1 MAFDVEGA
9 RKAGYSDREIADH
22 LAQQLGYDA
31 PKARASGY
39 ADSEI
44 VAHLAGQGRIPGP
57 AVSAPPAT
65 PTPGIM
71 DKVIGAGEAA
81 LATVTGMTGG
91 ALGFAG
97 GLMGGIAGEIA
108 SGKIGQPG
116 ANVPTREL
124 AAEGANALTY
134 QPRTQSGQEQAAAV
148 GEVMQNLIP
157 IMGAAP
163 GLPMPRGAMPTA
175 VQAVKV
181 PAAAVIDRAATA
193 VPQALRE
200 APARAMAA
208 VRPGQAAPTPGTMG
222 SAGAAGTDMATQ
234 RMAAAESL
242 PVPIRLTKGQAS
254 RDPAQLTFERETA
267 KQADMGVPLRENSAL
282 QNQALHRNFEAMID
296 QTGAVAPSIIETG
309 RAVVDAALV
318 PAAARAK
325 NAYRVKYKA
334 AEKAGELEQPVGT
347 APLVD
352 FLAENAS
359 MNAPEL
365 AGASLGLLQRE
376 MVRLGGAEVVNGQ
389 LVPREMTLGQVELLR
404 RQVGNAIDSA
414 PDNAT
419 NMRAGVQAKQVI
431 DAMTEGLGG
440 DLYKDARGARRR
452 YAQLFED
459 NAIVADLLKN
469 RRGTADR
476 QVALEDV
483 FRRSVLNGSRESL
496 GMMRR
501 TLQVAG
507 GEEGAQAW
515 RELQGA
521 SLKWIKDEAT
531 KSASPDSM
539 GNVPFSA
546 DGFNRAIRTLDTNGK
561 LEFMFGRQGAQQLRD
576 LNAIAADVL
585 TLPREAW
592 VNSSNTAAVLAA
604 TFDAALMGGGV
615 PAPVMSMARL
625 GLKQIK
631 DVRLRRRIEDALNN
645 PKKQAPSRTDNP
657 ARQAPSRTG
666 SVH

>member
-1 MAFDVEGA
+1 
-9 RKAGYSDREIADH
+9 
-22 LAQQLGYDA
+22 
-31 PKARASGY
+31 
-39 ADSEI
+39 
-44 VAHLAGQGRIPGP
+44 
-57 AVSAPPAT
+57 
-65 PTPGIM
+65 
-71 DKVIGAGEAA
+71 
-81 LATVTGMTGG
+81 
-91 ALGFAG
+91 
-97 GLMGGIAGEIA
+97 
-108 SGKIGQPG
+108 
-116 ANVPTREL
+116 
-124 AAEGANALTY
+124 
-134 QPRTQSGQEQAAAV
+134 
-148 GEVMQNLIP
+148 
-157 IMGAAP
+157 
-163 GLPMPRGAMPTA
+163 
-175 VQAVKV
+175 
-181 PAAAVIDRAATA
+181 
-193 VPQALRE
+193 
-200 APARAMAA
+200 
-208 VRPGQAAPTPGTMG
+208 MG

-267 KQADMGVPLRENSAL
+267 KQADMGAPLRNNSAM

-309 RAVVDAALV
+309 RSVVDAALV

-431 DAMTEGLGG
+431 DTMTEGLGG

-531 KSASPDSM
+531 KSAAPDSM

-576 LNAIAADVL
+576 LNSIAADVL

-625 GLKQIK
+625 GVKQIK

-645 PKKQAPSRTDNP
+645 PKKQAP
-657 ARQAPSRTG
+657 
-666 SVH
+666 

>member
-22 LAQQLGYDA
+22 LARQHGYDA
-31 PKARASGY
+31 PKARSSGY

-44 VAHLAGQGRIPGP
+44 VAHLAGLGRIPGP
-57 AVSAPPAT
+57 AVSAPSDAAGPS
-65 PTPGIM
+65 IL

-116 ANVPTREL
+116 ANAPTREL
-124 AAEGANALTY
+124 AVEGANALTY
-134 QPRTQSGQEQAAAV
+134 QPRTQSGQEQTAAI

-163 GLPMPRGAMPTA
+163 GLPMPRGAIPTA
-175 VQAVKV
+175 VQAAKV

-200 APARAMAA
+200 APGRAMAA

-267 KQADMGVPLRENSAL
+267 KQADMGAPLRNNSAM

-334 AEKAGELEQPVGT
+334 AENAGQLEDPVSL
-347 APLVD
+347 APLADYLNANRAGRTSAPILSTIADELRVQGVGEGA
-352 FLAENAS
+352 LAD
-359 MNAPEL
+359 
-365 AGASLGLLQRE
+365 G
-376 MVRLGGAEVVNGQ
+376 
-389 LVPREMTLGQVELLR
+389 TLTA
-404 RQVGNAIDSA
+404 GNATLAQAEAIRKAVNKFVKDTD
-414 PDNAT
+414 PNDV
-419 NMRAGVQAKQVI
+419 RVGVEIKKVI
-431 DAMTEGLGG
+431 DQTTEGLGG
-440 DLYKDARGARRR
+440 DLYKEARKARQR
-452 YAQLFED
+452 YSQLFED

-531 KSASPDSM
+531 KSAAPDSM

-625 GLKQIK
+625 GVKQIK

-657 ARQAPSRTG
+657 AR
-666 SVH
+666 